1 MMLTDLAQID
11 WFKKIAK
18 MQFATMILEDYDS
31 DDNLIFF
38 TDSITNIYKYLNYSS
53 FESVAIYLALD
64 QSAYLSSLG
73 ANPTTYYA
81 FENLTPLAGGKIV
94 LEIKENGN
102 IDVAINYDLDIN
114 TVRANGIIYTF
125 EKHNETEKIFG
136 KQDYKKLTPIPGADS
151 YFAIQTFKGLEEAL
165 DYYKSKIARHSECE
179 ILKNVWYDENRI
191 FFKKGP
197 EHQLRDSLTHYLK
210 ISLRNTEA
218 RPEQVMDR
226 SHPVD
231 IKITWALVNRLAI
244 IEIKWL
250 GKSLATRMKQ
260 FTKIYTETRAL
271 SGAGQLSNYLDENL
285 RQSPTYATKGYLVI
299 FDGRRWNCNTATT
312 IIEQENAMKY
322 VNSDIKYNPEF
333 HRTRTDFASPFRFF
347 MEPKYSN

>member
-1 MMLTDLAQID
+1 MIMTDLAQID
-11 WFKKIAK
+11 FFKKVAK

-31 DDNLIFF
+31 EDSLIFF

-53 FESVAIYLALD
+53 FESVSIYLALD
-64 QSAYLSSLG
+64 KSAYLSSMG
-73 ANPTTYYA
+73 TNPTTVHS
-81 FENLTPLAGGKIV
+81 FENLTPLTGEKIV

-102 IDVAINYDLDIN
+102 IDVAIDYNLDIN
-114 TVRANGIIYTF
+114 FVRSKGIIYTF
-125 EKHNETEKIFG
+125 ERHNETEKIFG
-136 KQDYKKLTPIPGADS
+136 KEEYKKLLPIPGNDS
-151 YFAIQTFKGLEEAL
+151 YFSIQTFKGLEEAL

-179 ILKNVWYDENRI
+179 TLKSVWYDENRI
-191 FFKKGP
+191 FFKKRP
-197 EHQLRDSLTHYLK
+197 EHYLRDSLTHYLK

-250 GKSLATRMKQ
+250 GKSLATRKKQ
-260 FTKIYTETRAL
+260 FTNIYTETRAR
-271 SGAGQLSNYLDENL
+271 SGAEQLSNYLDENL

-299 FDGRRWNCNTATT
+299 FDGRRMNCNTTT
-312 IIEQENAMKY
+312 TLIGKESAMKY
-322 VNSDIKYNPEF
+322 VNSDIKYDPEF
-333 HRTRTDFASPFRFF
+333 HRTRTDFASPVRFF
-347 MEPKYSN
+347 MEPKYST